1 MEVLIQ
7 NCKNW
12 TYLVEGERWS
22 QDIAQAKR
30 FSSSVDALEY
40 ARNGL
45 FRNVQIVLKF
55 EGTDM
60 DVQLPVDGCR
70 ETAGTR

>member
-1 MEVLIQ
+1 MEILIQ

-22 QDIAQAKR
+22 PDITKAKR

-45 FRNVQIVLKF
+45 FRDVQIVLKF
-55 EGTDM
+55 DGADM
-60 DVQLPVDGCR
+60 DVQLPVDGCPQPASAR
-70 ETAGTR
+70 